1 MAKEKLPV
9 RNKEKK
15 GGEVSE
21 RDRYDVWNEMDR
33 LFNQFRSSFND
44 LFYRTVPQQSTP
56 RSEPGLIP
64 PVADIVDHGDEFE
77 MNVELPG
84 VSKDDINIE
93 VTPYNIEVSA
103 NKGEEQE
110 KKGKNWLRKERSNF
124 SYYRNFNLP
133 DEIKSDNV
141 EAEMNDG
148 ILSVTMQKENPTPS
162 YESKKVKVK

>member
-1 MAKEKLPV
+1 MTKEKLPV
-9 RNKEKK
+9 QKKGKK

-21 RDRYDVWNEMDR
+21 RDRYDVWNEMDK

-44 LFYRTVPQQSTP
+44 LFYRTVPQESTA
-56 RSEPGLIP
+56 RSDIGVMP
-64 PVADIVDHGDEFE
+64 PVSDIVDHGDEFE

-103 NKGEEQE
+103 KKGEEQE
-110 KKGKNWLRKERSNF
+110 KKGKNWLRKERSNL
-124 SYYRNFNLP
+124 SYYRTFDLP
-133 DEIKSDNV
+133 DEIKSDDV
-141 EAEMNDG
+141 KAEMNDG
-148 ILSVTMQKENPTPS
+148 ILSVTMPKENPTPS